1 MRTVYI
7 TWRRVLPAVCFVL
20 FIIILCIEYRST
32 TVEPHDLIV
41 RKSNHFP
48 GQLTMKQKTTFNE
61 DGQFGNFEVDEKR
74 RKGPGE
80 AGKPH
85 RLRPDQE
92 TEENRL
98 KGVYGFNQLVSDEI
112 SLDRSVPDMREK
124 ECKHWNYPID
134 LPTASVIFIF
144 HNEGWSTLLRS
155 VHSVINR
162 TPAQF
167 LHEIVL
173 VDDKSEMQHLHEPLD
188 EELQKPFYQSKVKVV
203 RNNEREGLI
212 RARNNGAVI
221 ASGEVLVFLDAH
233 IEVGLNWLPPLLGP
247 IYENPR
253 TLSVPII
260 DGIRWDD
267 FALYSNYGNGYSRG
281 LFEWGM
287 LYKEGPLPEK
297 EKNKRQRKSE
307 PFDSPTH
314 AGGLFAIRRDWF
326 KELGWYDPG
335 LLIWGG
341 ENYELAF
348 KLWQCGGRS
357 VWVPCSRIGHVYRG
371 HSCSSCHSGDLG
383 KKWGN
388 YPLALRN
395 YKRLIEVWFD
405 DKYKEFFYTRE
416 PLARFIDHGDI
427 SEQLALKKR
436 MNCKS
441 FTWFMKEVAYDVLFK
456 FPELPPNKHW
466 GEIKNAENGQCI
478 DTQNHA
484 PPGEIGTSGCHGL
497 GGPQLFRLNTKGQ
510 LTSGEW
516 CIVHA
521 PNFQKG
527 HKEFHLIVSRCKYG
541 SVNGPWSY
549 DEETLFL
556 KNNEENKCV
565 AVDSVTRKLVME
577 RCNHQK
583 INQQWK
589 FSEIKPHRKTN
600 F

>member
-1 MRTVYI
+1 MRTV
-7 TWRRVLPAVCFVL
+7 RVSWKKVVPLGLLVLMVIYFVGPSFLPTKNTLAYEL
-20 FIIILCIEYRST
+20 
-32 TVEPHDLIV
+32 
-41 RKSNHFP
+41 
-48 GQLTMKQKTTFNE
+48 KQSKLEQREKPTFNE
-61 DGQFGNFEVDEKR
+61 DGSLGNFEKKEASR
-74 RKGPGE
+74 SGPGE
-80 AGKPH
+80 MGKPH
-85 RLRPDQE
+85 RLKPEQKS
-92 TEENRL
+92 EEDRL